1 VKSVYR
7 IWDCLA
13 FKHLLTKKG
22 SIEELA
28 NGHRFVNEHRG
39 ETITFGNEKVPKY
52 PYVTEQLDAMIN
64 HARRANDARFL
75 LKYARAVR
83 MVADNKPA
91 KWDLTTQAMVAWWR
105 LHESLGQNSHAER
118 SKGSGPQRVLPTRSP
133 SGTGCASCG
142 NWPSYSIRR
151 LTATPA
157 PSVAGCD

>member
-75 LKYARAVR
+75 LTYARAVR

-105 LHESLGQNSHAER
+105 LHESLGQIPTPKEV
-118 SKGSGPQRVLPTRSP
+118 KDLVLKEFSP
-133 SGTGCASCG
+133 PVHRAALAARRAGTGRA
-142 NWPSYSIRR
+142 IRS
-151 LTATPA
+151 AA
-157 PSVAGCD
+157 